1 MENGGKLLE
10 MVRAQ
15 STLSSMFARAG
26 TDESYISKSNQLSK
40 SRGAVTCSHGRQAGE
55 AVRNQNCIVAAQE
68 RLHREGR
75 GEAGQ
80 DFDDGRR
87 SDATQEREDGHG
99 CYGFAFVH
107 LSAEGW
113 WMAHG
118 ARPLEPAQR
127 HHPFAPH
134 DAVHLKSVKP
144 TIQGGL

>member
-1 MENGGKLLE
+1 M
-10 MVRAQ
+10 
-15 STLSSMFARAG
+15 
-26 TDESYISKSNQLSK
+26 
-40 SRGAVTCSHGRQAGE
+40 TCSHGREAGKTM
-55 AVRNQNCIVAAQE
+55 RNQNSIVAAQE
-68 RLHREGR
+68 RLHGEGR
-75 GEAGQ
+75 GKAGQ

-144 TIQGGL
+144 TLTGRFEREWTCLKV